1 VGHVTFVHGIGNKP
15 AAAELLEQWRIAL
28 LDDDGVDLDALGVT
42 TSMVYWADVL
52 YAKPAPVAAAHEATT
67 LELEQS
73 VGSGDADLSWLLEAP
88 VGEQAFVQRLARDV
102 GLAAVTPGDSDLDD
116 PVLPGS
122 PLEAVPLPPWLKRRL
137 MRVFLR
143 DVHHYL
149 FDATFSPRPGE
160 TFRVRRDVRARAV
173 AALSAASERPR
184 PHVVVGHSLGS
195 VIAYDVLTGA
205 TDSPPVD
212 ALITVGS
219 PLGLDEVQSGLTPP
233 WTRCDGWPQQRLA
246 DGTWANIGDPLDPVC
261 GFDREIGGDFLRD
274 GEVSVRDV
282 GVINHGSWRHSIG
295 KYLGQPALRMCL
307 LDALR

>member
-1 VGHVTFVHGIGNKP
+1 
-15 AAAELLEQWRIAL
+15 
-28 LDDDGVDLDALGVT
+28 
-42 TSMVYWADVL
+42 
-52 YAKPAPVAAAHEATT
+52 
-67 LELEQS
+67 
-73 VGSGDADLSWLLEAP
+73 
-88 VGEQAFVQRLARDV
+88 
-102 GLAAVTPGDSDLDD
+102 
-116 PVLPGS
+116 
-122 PLEAVPLPPWLKRRL
+122 

-160 TFRVRRDVRARAV
+160 TFKVRRDVRARMV
-173 AALSAASERPR
+173 AALVAAAERPR

-195 VIAYDVLTGA
+195 VIAYDVLTDA
-205 TDSPPVD
+205 TAIPPVD

-233 WTRCDGWPQQRLA
+233 WSRRDGWPRRLA
-246 DGTWANIGDPLDPVC
+246 DGPWANIGDPLDPVC
-261 GFDREIGGDFLRD
+261 GFDREIAGDFERG
-274 GEVSVRDV
+274 GEARVRDV